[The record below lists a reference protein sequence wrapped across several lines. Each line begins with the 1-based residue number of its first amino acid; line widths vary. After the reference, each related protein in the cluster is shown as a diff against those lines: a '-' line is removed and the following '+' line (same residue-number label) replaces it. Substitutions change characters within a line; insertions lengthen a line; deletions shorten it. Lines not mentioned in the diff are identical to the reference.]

1 MKKKLHILL
10 IEDDPDDVEL
20 LETAFKDREEA
31 AEFTVISQGDR
42 VLPFLSDCEVLPDLL
57 LLDLNLPKVHGRE
70 VLASIKSHDA
80 YKSLPVII
88 LTTSSA
94 QSDIDYCLTT
104 GADFYFTKPTK
115 LAEFYKIVN
124 TVVETALKN

>member
-1 MKKKLHILL
+1 MKKQLHILL

-20 LETAFKDREEA
+20 LETAFKDRDESA
-31 AEFTVISQGDR
+31 QFTVIAQGDK
-42 VLPFLSDCEVLPDLL
+42 VLPFLSDCETLPDLL

-70 VLASIKSHDA
+70 VLASIKAHDA
-80 YKSLPVII
+80 YKGLPVII

-94 QSDIDYCLTT
+94 QTDIDFCLNA
-104 GADFYFTKPTK
+104 GADYYFTKPTK
-115 LAEFYKIVN
+115 LAEFYNIVN

>member
-31 AEFTVISQGDR
+31 AHFTVISQGDR

-57 LLDLNLPKVHGRE
+57 LLDLNLPKIHGRE
-70 VLASIKSHDA
+70 ILASIKSHDA
-80 YKSLPVII
+80 YKALPVII

-94 QSDIDYCLTT
+94 QSDIDYCLNT
-104 GADFYFTKPTK
+104 GADFYFTKPTR
-115 LAEFYKIVN
+115 LAEFYQIVN
-124 TVVETALKN
+124 TMVETALKN

>member
-1 MKKKLHILL
+1 MKKKIHILL

-20 LETAFKDREEA
+20 LETAFKDREA
-31 AEFTVISQGDR
+31 AAHFTVISQGDK
-42 VLPFLSDCEVLPDLL
+42 VLPFLSGCKELPDLL

-70 VLASIKSHDA
+70 ILASIKSHHA
-80 YKSLPVII
+80 YKNLPVII

-94 QSDIDYCLTT
+94 QNDIDYCLDA

-115 LAEFYKIVN
+115 LTEFYKIVN